1 MCGYTINRSQI
12 SLRDFLQTTLS
23 IRFDHKMIFQ
33 TNSTSPIRTLASISI
48 IWIVPSLLF
57 YLLSYTNISTIF
69 LSQTF
74 SFLVIVFF
82 IFLLSNTM
90 AVFLKYDKDYLCTN
104 NNIRRNLLIILIIL
118 RLLLFQIEHIDSFVG
133 ILAGITG
140 TTTLIIFASLLGS
153 YLSQAIKR
161 LPELIPVC
169 SVAFT
174 VDLYSVL
181 QGPSKEIALQIGEFY
196 SSGAQGTVPY
206 VDIILIKI
214 PQLTVNYLTPIF
226 GVSDWI
232 FIVFFTTTLLKFRV
246 SDSVVGSDITTKV
259 GSDRYRFYFPL
270 ISIALLTSI
279 FIAYIL
285 NIFVPALPVIIMIVL
300 PWFIIKHPNLWKMRA
315 SDYYLTLIPPALA
328 AIVYIV

>member
-1 MCGYTINRSQI
+1 MN
-12 SLRDFLQTTLS
+12 FP
-23 IRFDHKMIFQ
+23 K
-33 TNSTSPIRTLASISI
+33 NSKSPISTLTSISI
-48 IWIVPSLLF
+48 IWIAPSILF
-57 YLLSYTNISTIF
+57 YLLSYTNISSIF

-90 AVFLKYDKDYLCTN
+90 AIFLKYDRNYLCTHN
-104 NNIRRNLLIILIIL
+104 NLRRNLLIILIIF
-118 RLLLFQIEHIDSFVG
+118 RLLLFQIENTDSFLG
-133 ILAGITG
+133 IFAGITG

-181 QGPSKEIALQIGEFY
+181 QGPSKEIALQIGAFY
-196 SSGAQGTVPY
+196 SSGAEGTVPY

-214 PQLTVNYLTPIF
+214 PNLTVNYLTPIF

-232 FIVFFTTTLLKFRV
+232 FVVFFTATLLKFRI
-246 SDSVVGSDITTKV
+246 SDRIVGQDITTIV
-259 GSDRYRFYFPL
+259 DTASYQFYFP
-270 ISIALLTSI
+270 IVSIALLTSL
-279 FIAYIL
+279 FIAYIA

-300 PWFIIKHPNLWKMRA
+300 PWIILKHPNQWRMKA
-315 SDYYLTLIPPALA
+315 SDYYLTLIPPVVATIIYFYEL
-328 AIVYIV
+328 